1 MMSNLLFVKWREAD
15 EGFVPAAN
23 ILNWDEI
30 ADCPDVSSSRRTYV
44 PAGVNAYGLHDR
56 N

>member
-1 MMSNLLFVKWREAD
+1 MMSNSVFVKWREVC

-23 ILNWDEI
+23 ILNWDEV
-30 ADCPDVSSSRRTYV
+30 ADCPDVSSRRRTYV
-44 PAGVNAYGLHDR
+44 PAGVNAYGLQDR